1 MLQDGTSSIAGSNS
15 VDGQA
20 IFPTSIETDSVT
32 AITMNTELLTVSTG
46 ILYGTVDLSGG
57 SPLKTYNAVNF
68 YDDGSLATG
77 WAVSPYIDTGV
88 LKVRKTPA
96 SGPQYPMG
104 IVLGRVSVNVVAVA
118 LAGSITKC
126 RVTPGINFTTGESMT
141 KSKTVDGVLDK
152 PTLTDD
158 EVMFLP
164 LETVVGAVSGVQYW
178 FLVR

>member
-1 MLQDGTSSIAGSNS
+1 MTAS
-15 VDGQA
+15 V
-20 IFPTSIETDSVT
+20 
-32 AITMNTELLTVSTG
+32 G
-46 ILYGTVDLSGG
+46 ILYGSVNLTSG
-57 SPLKTYNAVNF
+57 SPVKTYNAVNF

-77 WAVSPYIDTGV
+77 FAVSPYIDLGV

-96 SGPQYPMG
+96 LGPQYPMG
-104 IVLGRVSVNVVAVA
+104 LVLGRVSINIVAVA
-118 LAGSITKC
+118 LSGSITKC

-152 PTLTDD
+152 PTLVGD
-158 EVMFLP
+158 ELMFLP